1 MDNEK
6 KMKMK
11 TDKDDDDDGKQQRT
25 NTSKEKKEAEG
36 RRDKEEK
43 EFERN
48 LQSNNQRLP
57 KQSLCVFSGSTSNR
71 RRRNQALVGKP
82 ERRVSFGHPPMHRV
96 YFVDFFVS
104 RPFVSYDVCDLSI
117 LLLFGPNSTIR
128 VIVRERRVGDMLDFA
143 VCENHRRRKR
153 TFTET
158 RRTGGIRRESRVV
171 YGYFQFVSLETTV

>member
-1 MDNEK
+1 MLKLLMIK
-6 KMKMK
+6 KRKK
-11 TDKDDDDDGKQQRT
+11 QRDDD
-25 NTSKEKKEAEG
+25 
-36 RRDKEEK
+36 DKEEK

-48 LQSNNQRLP
+48 MQSNNQRLP